1 MNGWVVLLWS
11 VAAALVLI
19 VVGIFGMLV
28 LQDRIQFGGEP
39 ETTPTP
45 AKTGE
50 VDTAYRV
57 LILNASGEDGLEE
70 PIRENVLDAGW
81 KSSYVSSGAGS
92 SDDFKNTTIY
102 YVADD
107 DESAALGLADAIGG
121 ADTKKSD
128 FYAGLNDSDDG
139 QLVIVIGQDRSTA
152 PPETDAPD
160 AE

>member
-19 VVGIFGMLV
+19 VAGIFGTLV
-28 LQDRIQFGGEP
+28 LQDRIQFGGEA
-39 ETTPTP
+39 EVTPTP

-57 LILNASGEDGLEE
+57 LILNASGEEGLEG
-70 PIRENVLDAGW
+70 PIREKVLDAGW
-81 KSSYVSSGAGS
+81 KASQVSSGAGS
-92 SDDFKNTTIY
+92 SDDFEKTTIY
-102 YVADD
+102 YVAAD
-107 DESAALGLADAIGG
+107 DEIAALGLADVIGG
-121 ADTKKSD
+121 AETKKSD

-152 PPETDAPD
+152 PPATETPD
-160 AE
+160 SE